1 MVITKDNTIHNV
13 EIHNGVTY
21 NTSILPGVI
30 VAYYY
35 TNSPNERIQ
44 LYSNDGSV
52 VNAVFNGAVTG
63 AYYTFPTSGSHR
75 VVINLKNNTFNPA
88 IFKNNIYVRTIN
100 IGKNITNILP
110 KTGNTND
117 GYWFTRATV
126 EAGNP
131 VYHSIGS
138 AVIETSSNK
147 LVLGGA
153 ESTID
158 SSVTTLGSYAFA
170 YVKNSNSVS
179 PGTSTYWSI
188 TIPDTVR
195 EIEDYCFDDC
205 KKLHRIN
212 LYGRPVLSQ
221 YALKYLLG
229 DNTSELHIKVGTSI
243 AGTLWY
249 DDLIYDRG
257 WILCVDL

>member
-1 MVITKDNTIHNV
+1 MVIAKDNTIHNV
-13 EIHNGVTY
+13 EIYNGVTY
-21 NTSILPGVI
+21 NNSIRPGVI

-35 TNSPNERIQ
+35 TNRPKERIQ

-52 VNAVFNGAVTG
+52 VNAVFNGTVTG
-63 AYYTFPTSGSHR
+63 DYYTFVSPGSHE
-75 VVINLKNNTFNPA
+75 VVINLKSTTFNPS
-88 IFKNNIYVRTIN
+88 IFKNITYARTIN

-110 KTGNTND
+110 KTGNIND

-126 EAGNP
+126 EGGNP
-131 VYHSIGS
+131 VYYSIGS

-153 ESTID
+153 NSTID

-170 YVKNSNSVS
+170 YVRNSNSDS
-179 PGTSTYWSI
+179 PGSSTYWSI
-188 TIPDTVR
+188 TIPNTVK
-195 EIEDYCFDDC
+195 EIEDYCFNSC
-205 KKLHRIN
+205 TKLHRIN

-221 YALKYLLG
+221 YSLKYFLG

-243 AGTLWY
+243 AGTLWR
-249 DDLIYDRG
+249 DDLISDRG
-257 WILCVDL
+257 WTLCADL